1 MKTPSLTSSIYSMDE
16 QTEKIKED
24 IQKVYSDRTNLRK
37 SMAEFDAIERD
48 TLLSIFRKVVIN
60 PCY

>member
-1 MKTPSLTSSIYSMDE
+1 MDE